1 MKPSTQDTAQAK
13 QRVKVGMIGL
23 AAVILLI
30 GLASAIFSAVRQD
43 GPVVA
48 VGAPK
53 VDVVTN
59 LIVTN
64 ETAAAAVNE
73 PLVDLGVSPGTSS
86 VVGNTAAPASPA
98 P

>member
-1 MKPSTQDTAQAK
+1 MKTNTQDIAQAK

-43 GPVVA
+43 GSAVVA
-48 VGAPK
+48 GAPK
-53 VDVVTN
+53 ADVVSN

-64 ETAAAAVNE
+64 EAGGAPANE
-73 PLVDLGVSPGTSS
+73 PLVDLGVSPG
-86 VVGNTAAPASPA
+86 AATVASNGSAPTPPAR
-98 P
+98 